1 MLKRQPK
8 LKPRRSRLRIQDE
21 DEDFGRKPPPP
32 ERGLGGKLL
41 YGEDITFVG
50 HRFDGRYVV
59 IGLIMTVMIVGFG
72 LWWAQNRAFYTE
84 YTAESV
90 QIAGNT
96 YNVTRF
102 RGIDADSSPLK
113 LRACFL
119 IEGTILAPV
128 VEKPVPLVAPGWFK
142 CFKAEYIEQEL
153 AEGTAI
159 AYLAEYD
166 PPPGF
171 DTVVAVSPG
180 GRAYMWRQPNAN
192 LEK

>member
-8 LKPRRSRLRIQDE
+8 LQPRKSRLRLPEGE
-21 DEDFGRKPPPP
+21 DDIPRKPPEP
-32 ERGLGGKLL
+32 ERSLGGKLL
-41 YGEDITFVG
+41 HGEDITVVG

-59 IGLIMTVMIVGFG
+59 IGLILSVMIIGFG

-84 YTAESV
+84 YQADTV
-90 QIAGNT
+90 VIAGNT

-102 RGIDADSSPLK
+102 RGIDSESSPLK

-119 IEGTILAPV
+119 IEGTILAPR

-142 CFKAEYIEQEL
+142 CFKAEYIEEEL
-153 AEGTAI
+153 AEGTAV

-166 PPPGF
+166 TPRGF

-192 LEK
+192 LEQ